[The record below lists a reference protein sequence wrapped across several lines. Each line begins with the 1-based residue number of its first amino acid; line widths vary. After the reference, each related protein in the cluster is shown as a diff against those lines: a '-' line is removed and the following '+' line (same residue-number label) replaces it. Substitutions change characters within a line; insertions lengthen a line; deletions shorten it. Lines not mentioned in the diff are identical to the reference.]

1 MTLTTKQKA
10 LVQSERETIYRAYL
24 LGYCAGFLEQTTRCD
39 LVCAF
44 ALGQTDRP
52 KLKLRII
59 QEVLDQV
66 AAFLGR

>member
-1 MTLTTKQKA
+1 MTLTPKQKT
-10 LVQSERETIYRAYL
+10 LVQNERETIYRAYL
-24 LGYCAGFLEQTTRCD
+24 LGFCAGPLEQQKCD
-39 LVCAF
+39 LLCAF

-52 KLKLRII
+52 SLKLRII